1 LHREPFVTRF
11 RARTASPASSFTF
24 WLVNTHTD
32 PDEVPQEIATL
43 ADVFLVMQQ
52 ARPDED
58 DVILLGDLNASDNE
72 FGRLAEIP
80 GITWVVHGTTTNTRR
95 TEMYDNLLFDRNRT
109 AEFTGRWGVFDLES
123 VFRLTRDQALQ
134 ISDHLPV
141 WAEFQAYEGPL
152 AQTARR

>member
-1 LHREPFVTRF
+1 
-11 RARTASPASSFTF
+11 
-24 WLVNTHTD
+24 
-32 PDEVPQEIATL
+32 
-43 ADVFLVMQQ
+43 
-52 ARPDED
+52 
-58 DVILLGDLNASDNE
+58 
-72 FGRLAEIP
+72 
-80 GITWVVHGTTTNTRR
+80 
-95 TEMYDNLLFDRNRT
+95 MYDNLLFDRNRT